1 MRKINEKIISL
12 IAEITAKV
20 IELNS
25 ISEHDFFVS
34 FSGHV
39 NLINV
44 YYIKGGHKKD
54 EKNERVDLIDEY
66 SITYRKE
73 ENLKRVIE
81 TLDKLLIEEK
91 SK

>member
-1 MRKINEKIISL
+1 MHKINKNIISL

-25 ISEHDFFVS
+25 ISENDFFIN

-39 NLINV
+39 NRFNV
-44 YYIKGGHKKD
+44 HYIKSGHKEYGGNK
-54 EKNERVDLIDEY
+54 RVDLIDEY
-66 SITYRKE
+66 SITYRTE
-73 ENLKRVIE
+73 EKLKRLME
-81 TLDKLLIEEK
+81 TLDNFLIEEK